1 MTRGFSFSAVWRL
14 TLLAIAGGAF
24 SGFANGQLVLQ
35 LPTQSFFNINTVVK
49 VPDAGIMRMGGVR
62 RYASGQNARGI
73 PGLPA
78 SPLTA
83 NRGFGYEA
91 GASDAMVQVQ
101 IINLEEMEAALMS
114 GFTPQPAFGST
125 TVVTQPPAAIRRK
138 ADFITRNLGRTR
150 KR

>member
-1 MTRGFSFSAVWRL
+1 MLCPRRLSVAFLL
-14 TLLAIAGGAF
+14 TLTALATPGLTSPA
-24 SGFANGQLVLQ
+24 SGQVVQ
-35 LPTQSFFNINTVVK
+35 LPTQSFFNISTVVK

-62 RYASGQNARGI
+62 RFASGQQSRGI

-83 NRGFGYEA
+83 NRARGYEA

-101 IINLEEMEAALMS
+101 IISLDEMEAALM
-114 GFTPQPAFGST
+114 GGYTPPPTFGSAT
-125 TVVTQPPAAIRRK
+125 IVTEPPAAIRRK

>member
-1 MTRGFSFSAVWRL
+1 MFCSRRFSLGLLLSFTALVALKLPDSA
-14 TLLAIAGGAF
+14 
-24 SGFANGQLVLQ
+24 SGQVVQ
-35 LPTQSFFNINTVVK
+35 LPTQSFFNISTVVK
-49 VPDAGIMRMGGVR
+49 VPDAGIMRLGGVR
-62 RYASGQNARGI
+62 RFASGQQSRGI

-83 NRGFGYEA
+83 SRARGYEA

-114 GFTPQPAFGST
+114 GYSPPPAFSST
-125 TVVTQPPAAIRRK
+125 TVVTEPPAAIRRK